1 MFDLLIITD
10 FNKMK
15 ADSAAAEPSSIP
27 ESLRS
32 RLSADEL
39 KLIEEKRKK
48 QIEAETAEDAK
59 EEEKD
64 DDDVPQV

>member
-1 MFDLLIITD
+1 
-10 FNKMK
+10 MK
-15 ADSAAAEPSSIP
+15 ADSAAAESSSIP

-48 QIEAETAEDAK
+48 QIEADVEDAK

-64 DDDVPQV
+64 DDDVP